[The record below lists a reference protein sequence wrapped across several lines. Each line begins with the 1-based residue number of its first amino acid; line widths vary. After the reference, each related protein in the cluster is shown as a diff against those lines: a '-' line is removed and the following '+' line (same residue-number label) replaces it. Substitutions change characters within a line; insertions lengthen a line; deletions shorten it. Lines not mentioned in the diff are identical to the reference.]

1 MPDLYADILVVDLLG
16 GIGDLIMVL
25 PVVHALA
32 RRNPGASLRVLTHEP
47 GAELVRGDPAVTEVR
62 TPAHGRPGAE
72 REAVARAL
80 AERRPDLA
88 VTTTRYDGIPGLLA
102 ASGARCVTDLWR
114 RPPPDEPVGLRYLR
128 ILQAEGLLGADDPH
142 DLARPRVHLSAAELA
157 RGRRLLDESLLAG
170 GSFLPASGSTA
181 IARRPPVVLVTGS
194 GMAVKRW
201 PYWTELIGLLSDRG
215 HPVLIVGPPPTE
227 PDAVPHGTAGDA
239 AGGMFL
245 PGAGLRELAAC
256 FAAVADRGGV
266 VVGGDTG
273 PVRLAA
279 AAGAATVGLFGPTSA
294 LRYGIGGGVDLQGLP
309 DCPHRLPTAI
319 TEQPCWWTA
328 RCPLAPDGPP
338 ACMADIPARSVADA
352 VTSTSA
358 CIFACVALRWRHGS
372 SSDP

>member
-1 MPDLYADILVVDLLG
+1 MPDRYADILVVDLLG
-16 GIGDLIMVL
+16 GIGDLIMIL

-32 RRNPGASLRVLTHEP
+32 RHNPGASLRVLTHEP
-47 GAELVRGDPAVTEVR
+47 GADLIRGDPSVTEVH

-72 REAVARAL
+72 REAVARVL
-80 AERRPDLA
+80 AERRPGLA
-88 VTTTRYDGIPGLLA
+88 VTTTRYDGIPDLLA

-128 ILQAEGLLGADDPH
+128 ILHAEGLLGPDDPC
-142 DLARPRVHLSAAELA
+142 DLARPRVRLNAAELA
-157 RGRRLLDESLLAG
+157 RGRRVLG
-170 GSFLPASGSTA
+170 GCLPAA
-181 IARRPPVVLVTGS
+181 AHRPPAVLVTGG

-201 PYWTELIGLLSDRG
+201 PYWSELAAMLSDRG
-215 HPVLIVGPPPTE
+215 HPVLVVGE
-227 PDAVPHGTAGDA
+227 P
-239 AGGMFL
+239 
-245 PGAGLRELAAC
+245 PGAGSPDVESPIVRLPVVRLPVVRLPVVRLPVVRLPVVGLRGLAAC

-279 AAGAATVGLFGPTSA
+279 ASGAATVGLFGPTSA

-328 RCPLAPDGPP
+328 RCPLAPGGRP

-352 VTSTSA
+352 VTRLTTG
-358 CIFACVALRWRHGS
+358 RR
-372 SSDP
+372 